1 MSKKIK
7 ESGDLEYFITNYD
20 FYKLLDTPKIIKYA
34 DLEYFNFNQLLPKN
48 KSYLIVLLESELNK
62 GHWVCLLRYNNT
74 IEYFDSYGEDPFY
87 QLKKIPIKTRRELDL
102 EYYDMEKLIQGIPK
116 KYKII
121 YNSFPL
127 QEYKK
132 DINTC
137 GKWIYLRIKF
147 LLENNFDLYQ
157 FLGFI
162 TNFKK
167 NYSNLSYDEILNSY
181 LF

>member
-1 MSKKIK
+1 MKNQLS
-7 ESGDLEYFITNYD
+7 YFITNYD
-20 FYKLLDTPKIIKYA
+20 FYKILDKPLIIKYA
-34 DLEYFNFNQLLPKN
+34 DLENYTFKELFPKN
-48 KSYLIVLLESELNK
+48 KSYIIVLLENEFNK
-62 GHWVCLLRYNNT
+62 GHWTCLLRYKNI
-74 IEYFDSYGEDPFY
+74 IEYFDSYGEDPFI
-87 QLKKIPIKTRRELDL
+87 QLKKVPIETRRELDL
-102 EYYDMEKLIQGIPK
+102 EYYDMEKLIKQIPK

-137 GKWIYLRIKF
+137 GKWVFLRIKF
-147 LLENNFDLYQ
+147 LLENDFNIYQ

-162 TNFKK
+162 INFKK
-167 NYSNLSYDEILNSY
+167 KYSNLTYDEILNSY